1 MKNAL
6 YLIGV
11 LMFVGCGLIL
21 NLIRRGKIINFLK
34 FCGEENLSSYYAEV
48 TNPLTLLDLEFYN
61 PALLHYFKR
70 LINYHGS
77 NLGLIFNELD
87 EIKGRNR
94 QALCIKT
101 FNKALTTVEANKL
114 GRFYIQSFYTNK
126 GDNSKLA
133 IFILKIATNL
143 EARQKEDF
151 LEVLKV
157 EVIALASYNSNRYQ
171 PVSDFLTQA
180 IVQIKES
187 KPQNIKS

>member
-11 LMFVGCGLIL
+11 LMFVGFGLIL

-34 FCGEENLSSYYAEV
+34 FCGEEKLSLYYGEV
-48 TNPLTLLDLEFYN
+48 INTLTLIDLEFYN

-70 LINYHGS
+70 VINYHGS
-77 NLGLIFNELD
+77 NLGLIFSELD
-87 EIKGRNR
+87 EIKGKNKKTW
-94 QALCIKT
+94 CIKT

-126 GDNSKLA
+126 GENSKLA
-133 IFILKIATNL
+133 IFILEIAANL
-143 EARQKEDF
+143 EPRQKEIF

-171 PVSDFLTQA
+171 PVSNFLTQA

-187 KPQNIKS
+187 KPKNLTP